1 MLLRNQLLEQAFL
14 PPNFNLEA
22 NAMALVEPNS
32 RDEYRAS
39 TEGSALADIE
49 KAATAA
55 LDKAEAFVRENP
67 MAAVIGVGA
76 AGALLALAISR
87 RNANQP
93 IDRRLLNEL
102 NRHSEDIVRAVRRN
116 ANAVANS
123 DTASA
128 LESFVTNLLTNISK
142 VPSAVSNQVSNLTK

>member
-1 MLLRNQLLEQAFL
+1 
-14 PPNFNLEA
+14 
-22 NAMALVEPNS
+22 MALVEPTS
-32 RDEYRAS
+32 RDEYHAS

-55 LDKAEAFVRENP
+55 LEKAEAFVRENP

-76 AGALLALAISR
+76 AGALIALAISR
-87 RNANQP
+87 RSANQP

-116 ANAVANS
+116 ASAVANS
-123 DTASA
+123 DTAGA
-128 LESFVTNLLTNISK
+128 LETFVSNLITNISK
-142 VPSAVSNQVSNLTK
+142 VPGAVSNQVSNLTK